1 MAPFESTA
9 MAAWLPLVVSLV
21 TSCAT
26 MYYVH
31 LMQGSITRSETDPKS
46 EPVPTATEQS
56 SERRQRRRVNVN
68 CLALADV
75 PTVLRPSFYFRH
87 LQDFK
92 HYDLFQNATNVFS
105 VLDSLHGYVEQWLQ
119 SNVPDIGIQAKTS
132 VKTCK
137 VGEVTLTCPDP
148 SVANACTILNY
159 DTTTTRRLCL
169 DAGVRILG
177 GILDVTDGSI
187 FLGKNVVVE
196 PNVCI
201 KGPAIVG
208 DGTVLRFGAYL
219 RGDVI
224 IGKHCVIRSE
234 VKHSVIMDHAE
245 LCHPGYCG
253 DSLCGY
259 KSHFA
264 NQVSTANLA
273 LFASTKSLFVT
284 VNDVE
289 YDTGRRKVGVVLGD
303 FSQLGCN
310 VATDPCTLVG
320 VHTSVYPLTRV
331 NKGVYGPNEIV
342 KNKPLEHGVIERAKV
357 RGADATT
364 E

>member
-1 MAPFESTA
+1 
-9 MAAWLPLVVSLV
+9 
-21 TSCAT
+21 
-26 MYYVH
+26 
-31 LMQGSITRSETDPKS
+31 MQGSITRSETDPKS

-201 KGPAIVG
+201 KG
-208 DGTVLRFGAYL
+208 
-219 RGDVI
+219 
-224 IGKHCVIRSE
+224 
-234 VKHSVIMDHAE
+234 
-245 LCHPGYCG
+245 YCG